1 MRVTTPTMATYLI
14 TLSNI
19 ALEFLP
25 HLLTQ
30 VTSAWKEASFT
41 DGLWQALRQKPKIDH
56 DIYAPN
62 SFKIIDINLI
72 I

>member
-1 MRVTTPTMATYLI
+1 MFVTTPTMARHD

-25 HLLTQ
+25 QLLTQ
-30 VTSAWKEASFT
+30 LISAWKVAGFT
-41 DGLWQALRQKPKIDH
+41 DRLWQKLRQKLKIGH

-62 SFKIIDINLI
+62 SFKIIHNNVLI
-72 I
+72 